1 MADFF
6 DDINKILK
14 KDLIPLLV
22 KYFQDPNNKI
32 SDNLNNFMNNPQTFL
47 TDILDKLSM
56 NKDIHNNQA
65 NYSDIE
71 YVTDIDL
78 NVEDEYDQLYEKLI
92 VIEENMIQIENILK
106 DKN

>member
-47 TDILDKLSM
+47 TDIFDKLSM

-71 YVTDIDL
+71 DVTDIDL
-78 NVEDEYDQLYEKLI
+78 TVEDEYDQLYEKLI